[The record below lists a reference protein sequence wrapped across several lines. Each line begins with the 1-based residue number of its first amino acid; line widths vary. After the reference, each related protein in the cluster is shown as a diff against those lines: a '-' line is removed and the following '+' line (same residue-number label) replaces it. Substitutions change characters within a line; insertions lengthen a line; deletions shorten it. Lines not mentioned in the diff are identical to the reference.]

1 MTNSLHSPDYRRFVE
16 RLIEIRKAGGVTQQ
30 ELAERMQKPQSF
42 VSKVERYERRIDPAE
57 FDALVRALGEDPVEV
72 FRAVTED
79 R

>member
-16 RLIEIRKAGGVTQQ
+16 RLIEIRKAAGVTQQ
-30 ELAERMQKPQSF
+30 ELAARLEKPQSF

-57 FDALVRALGEDPVEV
+57 FDALVRALGEDPVEA
-72 FRAVTED
+72 FRAVSED

>member
-72 FRAVTED
+72 FRAVSED